1 MKAHHYTTQQ
11 QGLGKVGL
19 LAVIAVLALAGAA
32 LVCGPGLLG
41 AMRFM
46 ESVDQ
51 IGASQS
57 QANAGELLSRNCGN
71 CHGARGNGDSQFY
84 PRLAGQPVDY
94 LRNQL
99 LAFQAGN
106 RTNPAMN
113 TLALSMSAQQID
125 DVARYFASQAA
136 TANASF
142 KADPELV
149 VQGER
154 KAREA
159 NCAACHGG
167 DYEGQAPYPRL
178 AGQGYTY
185 LANQLRNFRDGQRR
199 DIDGV
204 MAALAASLSDQDI
217 EQLSQ
222 YLVTR

>member
-1 MKAHHYTTQQ
+1 MKANHYTTQQ

-32 LVCGPGLLG
+32 LFYGPGLLG

-51 IGASQS
+51 IGASHS
-57 QANAGELLSRNCGN
+57 QASAGELLSRNCGN

-99 LAFQAGN
+99 LAFQAGT
-106 RTNPAMN
+106 RTNPAMS
-113 TLALSMSAQQID
+113 TLTMSMSTEQID
-125 DVARYFASQAA
+125 DVAGYFASQAA

-142 KADPELV
+142 TADPELV
-149 VQGER
+149 VLGER

-167 DYEGQAPYPRL
+167 GYEGQAPYPRL

-185 LANQLRNFRDGQRR
+185 LSNQLKNFRDGQRQ
-199 DIDGV
+199 DADGV
-204 MAALAASLSDQDI
+204 MAALAAPLSDQDI
-217 EQLSQ
+217 EHLSH
-222 YLVTR
+222 YLATQ